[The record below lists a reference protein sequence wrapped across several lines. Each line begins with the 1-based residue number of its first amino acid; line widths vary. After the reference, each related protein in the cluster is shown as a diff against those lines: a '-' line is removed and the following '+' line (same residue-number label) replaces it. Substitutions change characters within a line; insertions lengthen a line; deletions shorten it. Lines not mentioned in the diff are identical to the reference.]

1 MKLKARYMLM
11 LSANLIKTAWD
22 KIRLISPA
30 TYISIIALFISASG
44 LWKEHIFPFDPEII
58 VTNYS
63 LLNGNDCSNSKL
75 NECELHIIPVIP
87 TTIINNGYGQGKVK
101 NISLEIIDKKNSNKI
116 KYTSLAETNQY
127 EMFNVCSLKNI
138 KRGDCVRYVL
148 TKVFSPILIEG
159 KKGLRKDIAFK
170 HSDSELIAK
179 GFWKPIEYEFKL
191 CLHETTN
198 KITCDSFF
206 SDLNARDIAGLNT
219 HIQTKIFDTAFK

>member
-87 TTIINNGYGQGKVK
+87 TTIINNGYIIPLL
-101 NISLEIIDKKNSNKI
+101 ISQL
-116 KYTSLAETNQY
+116 Q
-127 EMFNVCSLKNI
+127 
-138 KRGDCVRYVL
+138 YVL
-148 TKVFSPILIEG
+148 VNQLVNEV
-159 KKGLRKDIAFK
+159 
-170 HSDSELIAK
+170 
-179 GFWKPIEYEFKL
+179 
-191 CLHETTN
+191 
-198 KITCDSFF
+198 
-206 SDLNARDIAGLNT
+206 
-219 HIQTKIFDTAFK
+219 HI